1 MCARGPLYRVA
12 PMCVRLACVRQSMCG
27 LLACVGVRYV
37 RATRVC
43 ERRDVHV
50 CGREVNGAIA
60 RFLGVEGSP

>member
-1 MCARGPLYRVA
+1 
-12 PMCVRLACVRQSMCG
+12 MCVRLACVRQSMCG